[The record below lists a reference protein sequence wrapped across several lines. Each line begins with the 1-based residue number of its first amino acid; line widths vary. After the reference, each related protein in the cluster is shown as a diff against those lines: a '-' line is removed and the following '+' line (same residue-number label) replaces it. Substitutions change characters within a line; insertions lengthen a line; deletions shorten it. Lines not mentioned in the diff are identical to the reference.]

1 MDRRRSPPYIIL
13 ADRALGGYHRAMGD
27 DRSDAV
33 ARAYRRTT
41 WGNTMSTVE
50 EWRRILADDDEE
62 QKRRLFEHVFFESP
76 DGSDVRALFSPDE
89 IRAHVGRLTRP
100 VPRAHLERRRKV
112 WRRLY
117 CGVCE
122 PIPELDWR
130 PASPPA
136 EEHPGE
142 TE

>member
-1 MDRRRSPPYIIL
+1 MFCRRPCRPGARWTIIL
-13 ADRALGGYHRAMGD
+13 TMGE
-27 DRSDAV
+27 DRSDEV
-33 ARAYRRTT
+33 EKAYRRTT
-41 WGNTMSTVE
+41 WGNTTSTAE
-50 EWRRILADDDEE
+50 DWSRILAGDDQE
-62 QKRRLFEHVFFESP
+62 QKRRLFEHVFFGSP
-76 DGSDVRALFSPDE
+76 DGSDVRDLFAREE
-89 IRAHVGRLTRP
+89 IREHISRLTRP

-130 PASPPA
+130 PASAAAASNPD
-136 EEHPGE
+136 E